1 MSSHKTKALNKFLID
16 EKESVTKYTK
26 AIKKTKGVEKETYK
40 EILPD
45 EKKHLHELKEIKNKK
60 NV

>member
-1 MSSHKTKALNKFLID
+1 MSSHKTKALNKLVKD
-16 EKESVTKYTK
+16 EKEGVSKYSK
-26 AIKKTKGVEKETYK
+26 AIKKAKGEEKETYK

-60 NV
+60 